1 MKDMFLKMILSRSGI
16 ENMKQCKK
24 HHTHFEVY
32 DQPIKSIGKIIENT
46 AVEII
51 RDSEK

>member
-1 MKDMFLKMILSRSGI
+1 MR
-16 ENMKQCKK
+16 QRQKK
-24 HHTHFEVY
+24 HHAHFEVY
-32 DQPIKSIGKIIENT
+32 DQPIKSSEKNNKNT